1 MADAERPR
9 SSSRR
14 EAIPGYGLLIEDDGD
29 YVKKKMSQSTGEE
42 ILTELICQLGF
53 DDILCEVPTTTDVTT
68 VMMPYASSLFSRRIP
83 ADRPQGAPRPSREFA
98 FLGQFTDLPEDVVFA
113 VEYSVHGAMYAV
125 YRLFGV
131 DREIRRSTTGSST
144 QRSALLRSSKVA

>member
-1 MADAERPR
+1 MPSVRA

-113 VEYSVHGAMYAV
+113 VEYSVHGPCTPSTACSAWTGKYADPP
-125 YRLFGV
+125 RAPRPKG
-131 DREIRRSTTGSST
+131 RP
-144 QRSALLRSSKVA
+144 